1 MMGKTL
7 HNKIEDRSIKLFFS
21 EKKQKTGK
29 NARSK
34 TRENLFREL
43 QNGKTNIEDLSIDQ
57 KLCSTQIYLR
67 EIKECEAILSK
78 QSKRLQ
84 LLGQLLLIHKTPNI
98 EEADKLHL
106 QNAIQRL
113 IRQTDVNSSLL
124 VEKEKFIFDKTSLE
138 VVFPPNVI
146 GDLKKSY
153 IKAGLSQNPLLE
165 ERYCGRNFSR
175 FIFSS
180 FRPTAKIIE
189 EISEETNVLKQFRA
203 NLSPINEKFF
213 WTQIYWKNLQ
223 QNRHDS
229 KLDISLQTRKE
240 IVQLLKFGSDPPIF

>member
-1 MMGKTL
+1 MGKTL
-7 HNKIEDRSIKLFFS
+7 HIKIEDRSIRPFS
-21 EKKQKTGK
+21 PEKKQRASA

-34 TRENLFREL
+34 TMGNLFREL
-43 QNGKTNIEDLSIDQ
+43 QNEKTDIKDLSIDQ

-84 LLGQLLLIHKTPNI
+84 LLGQLLLIHKTPNMD
-98 EEADKLHL
+98 ETDKLHL

-138 VVFPPNVI
+138 VVLPPNII
-146 GDLKKSY
+146 GDLKESY
-153 IKAGLSQNPLLE
+153 IKAGLSLNPLLA

-180 FRPTAKIIE
+180 FSPTSKIIE

-203 NLSPINEKFF
+203 NLSPISDKFL
-213 WTQIYWKNLQ
+213 WTQIYWKNLM
-223 QNRHDS
+223 QNRQDS
-229 KLDISLQTRKE
+229 KLDISLQARKE
-240 IVQLLKFGSDPPIF
+240 VVQLLKFGSDSSIL